1 MFKKKS
7 FRRGVKTRQLHKHP
21 FVVPV
26 VTFVLLSFLTM
37 FGWVVLGSR
46 TIGPD
51 DAHVVQLAVDG
62 KKQTVP
68 TRAAT
73 VQDFLTRANVLL
85 NEGDVVEPAADTP
98 IDDDNFRINVYRA
111 RPVTIFDGEKRIQ
124 ALSAA
129 TTPRSIASQ
138 VGVEVYPEDILK
150 QETSSDVLR
159 DQVIGDKITIER
171 SIPVNL
177 NLYGT
182 PVAIRTHAKTVAELL
197 KEKNISLA
205 NGDSVQPAAET
216 PITANMQVF
225 VTRFGTQITTVEE
238 VVPMEVQIVE
248 DPSLSFGARAVR
260 QKGSTGKK
268 LVTYQ
273 LELQNGQ
280 ETGRKVI
287 QEVRTLEPVKE
298 IIVRGKAFNVDKD
311 KGTVMALAGINVAND
326 YPYVDYIMRN
336 ESGWCPTKLQ
346 GYPGVCPS
354 DPPSYIPTNLGYGL
368 GQATPGS
375 KMAPFGADWQTNPV
389 TQLKWANSY
398 AVGRYGSWKAAYD
411 HWQAQ
416 ITRIGH
422 GNW

>member
-1 MFKKKS
+1 M
-7 FRRGVKTRQLHKHP
+7 HKHP

-26 VTFVLLSFLTM
+26 VTFILLSFLTM

-51 DAHVVQLAVDG
+51 DAHVVQLSVDG

-68 TRAAT
+68 TRAST
-73 VQDFLTRANVLL
+73 VQDFLTRADVSLQD
-85 NEGDVVEPAADTP
+85 GDVVEPAADTP

-138 VGVEVYPEDILK
+138 VGVEVYPEDNLK

-171 SIPVNL
+171 AIPVNL

-182 PVAIRTHAKTVAELL
+182 QVVVRIHAKTIAELL

-205 NGDSVQPAAET
+205 PGDNLQPVAET
-216 PITANMQVF
+216 PISANMQIF
-225 VTRFGTQITTVEE
+225 ITRSGTQITTVEE
-238 VVPMEVQIVE
+238 PIPMQVEIIE
-248 DPSLSFGARAVR
+248 DPSLSLGTKTLR
-260 QKGSTGKK
+260 QKGSVGKK

-273 LELQNGQ
+273 LDLQNGQ
-280 ETGRKVI
+280 EVGRRVI
-287 QEVRTLEPVKE
+287 QEVRIIEPVKE
-298 IIVRGKAFNVDKD
+298 IIARGKAVSVPADKVA
-311 KGTVMALAGINVAND
+311 VMNAAGIPASD
-326 YPYVDYIMRN
+326 HGYVDYIMSR

-346 GYPGVCPS
+346 GQYGHCPPFAP
-354 DPPSYIPTNLGYGL
+354 DAIPLGIGYGI
-368 GQATPGS
+368 GQATPGT
-375 KMAPFGADWQTNPV
+375 KMAPFGADWKTNVV
-389 TQLKWANSY
+389 TQLRWADAY
-398 AVGRYGSWKAAYD
+398 AKGRNFSPYGRGWYAAYQYWVD
-411 HWQAQ
+411 NHHW
-416 ITRIGH
+416 
-422 GNW
+422 